1 MERLNQPIEDKQGN
15 KSKQTYYQ
23 KALANLEDPTNEAT
37 RAVYDEI
44 DDFKIFDPSLP
55 GNRWILQTKK
65 GSVRDQRD

>member
-23 KALANLEDPTNEAT
+23 KALINLEDPTNEAT

-44 DDFKIFDPSLP
+44 EDFKIFDPSLP
-55 GNRWILQTKK
+55 GNR
-65 GSVRDQRD
+65 